1 MIKTII
7 FDIGQVLLQYHPKS
21 FLLEHYKEEDALF
34 LLDTLFLSPLWLD
47 LDRGTKAYAEVQTLL
62 ENSYPAYQS
71 EYKFLLANWPSMLQP
86 IASTTHMLPTLKKL
100 GFQLLYLSNFHESA
114 FQNVLE
120 QHQFFKLF
128 DGGVVSFQQH
138 LMKPE
143 PEIYQSLLHAY
154 DLLPNECLFIDDS
167 LANVL
172 AAKQLGF
179 HTIHL
184 TQDLDLQAVLQD
196 YIPLLTQ

>member
-7 FDIGQVLLQYHPKS
+7 FDIGQVLLQYHPQS
-21 FLLEHYKEEDALF
+21 FLLEYYKEEDALF
-34 LLDTLFLSPLWLD
+34 LLDTLFSSPLWLD
-47 LDRGTKAYAEVQTLL
+47 LDRGTKTYAEVQAQLV
-62 ENSYPAYQS
+62 NAYPAYQDA
-71 EYKFLLANWPSMLQP
+71 YMFLLANWPSMLQP
-86 IASTTHMLPTLKKL
+86 IASTIRMLPILKKL
-100 GFQLLYLSNFHESA
+100 GFQLLYLSNFHESS
-114 FQNVLE
+114 FQSVVD

-128 DGGVVSFQQH
+128 DGGVVSFQKQ

-143 PEIYQSLLHAY
+143 PQIYQCLLRTY
-154 DLLPNECLFIDDS
+154 DLLAEECLFIDDS

-179 HTIHL
+179 HAIHL
-184 TQDLDLQAVLQD
+184 TQNLDLQTALQD

>member
-47 LDRGTKAYAEVQTLL
+47 LDRGTKTYAEVQMLL
-62 ENSYPAYQS
+62 ENSYPAYRDT
-71 EYKFLLANWPSMLQP
+71 YKFLLANWPFMLQP
-86 IASTTHMLPTLKKL
+86 ITSTTHMLPTLKKL

-114 FQNVLE
+114 FQSVLE
-120 QHQFFKLF
+120 QNQFFRLF
-128 DGGVVSFQQH
+128 DGGVVSFQQQ

-143 PEIYQSLLHAY
+143 PEIYQSLLCAY
-154 DLLPNECLFIDDS
+154 DLLPIECLFIDDS

-184 TQDLDLQAVLQD
+184 TPDLDLHAALQD
-196 YIPLLTQ
+196 YIPLLP